1 MADGKPER
9 RGSLLGIPP
18 PEPPIP
24 ERGPPLTS
32 SIELRYIPLCVD
44 LCHWINDYTGVS
56 MEVNQFWTLL
66 QDGCIL
72 CDLMNKIQQQHCV
85 NIEETYQYVGYTLK
99 RDLGDQLFY
108 VRLNV
113 ETFIRWAKNFGCDKE
128 LLCQVG
134 HLVERKDLERA
145 LSCVHAVARR
155 VAELRMPY
163 PKCVKLE
170 VKFNMSYNDIV
181 DLFDEHHSS
190 LNEDQIH
197 VKKCYA
203 DLCEQLGLGKMDITK
218 PLKSNS
224 SEWKSRLSDLWIGE
238 RPLTNGNIEPIPE

>member
-1 MADGKPER
+1 MTDGKPER
-9 RGSLLGIPP
+9 RVSLLGTLP

-24 ERGPPLTS
+24 DRGPVLTS
-32 SIELRYIPLCVD
+32 SIDLKYVPLCVD
-44 LCHWINDYTGVS
+44 LCQWINEYTGVS
-56 MEVNQFWTLL
+56 IEVNQFWTAL

-85 NIEETYQYVGYTLK
+85 NIDETYQYIGYTPK
-99 RDLGDQLFY
+99 KDLGDQLFY

-113 ETFIRWAKNFGCDKE
+113 ETFIRWAKNFGCDQE

-145 LSCVHAVARR
+145 LSCLHAVARR

-163 PKCVKLE
+163 PRCVRLE
-170 VKFNMSYNDIV
+170 VKFHMSYNEIIK
-181 DLFDEHHSS
+181 LFDEDHNS

-197 VKKCYA
+197 VKKCFS
-203 DLCEQLGLGKMDITK
+203 DLCESLGLGKMDISR
-218 PLKSNS
+218 PLKSNAA
-224 SEWKSRLSDLWIGE
+224 EWKSRLSEMWIGRKPE
-238 RPLTNGNIEPIPE
+238 LDSFVPGIPE